1 MKSGHSYRAKPG
13 CGKVDSMFSALPAKR
28 FAACLTLAAF
38 VFQVAH
44 AATAPTLGYKVVAK
58 YPHSTES
65 YTEGFFYLDGL
76 FYEGTGIA
84 GHSALLAI
92 QPETGKP
99 VQKHELAP
107 EYFGEGIVDWG
118 PNIYQ
123 WTWKAHI
130 CFVYDRFS
138 LRPLKQFTYTGE
150 GWGMTRT
157 ARELI
162 TSDGTATLRFR
173 DPETFA
179 ETRHIVVKDGGK
191 VINELNELEFIHG
204 EIYANVWHQ
213 DVIARIS
220 PKDGHVIAWIN
231 MAGLL
236 PADQMINEE
245 SVLNGIAYDAQH
257 NRLFV
262 TGKQWPTVF
271 EIRMVPAAGKASSR

>member
-1 MKSGHSYRAKPG
+1 M
-13 CGKVDSMFSALPAKR
+13 MFISVLLPRRVAASVAL
-28 FAACLTLAAF
+28 AACLLLVNCVAA
-38 VFQVAH
+38 
-44 AATAPTLGYKVVAK
+44 APILGYRVVAK

-65 YTEGFFYLDGL
+65 YTEGFLFLDGL

-99 VQKHELAP
+99 VQKREMAP

-123 WTWKAHI
+123 WTWKSHI

-138 LRPLKQFTYTGE
+138 LRTVKQLSYTGE

-157 ARELI
+157 AKELI
-162 TSDGTATLRFR
+162 TSDGSATLRFR
-173 DPETFA
+173 DPDTFKET
-179 ETRHIVVKDGGK
+179 HSIVVKDGK
-191 VINELNELEFIHG
+191 KTIDELNELEFIKG
-204 EIYANVWHQ
+204 EIYANVWHS
-213 DVIARIS
+213 DLIARIA
-220 PKDGHVIAWIN
+220 PQDGHVIAWIDLS
-231 MAGLL
+231 GLL
-236 PADQMINEE
+236 PADQMVNEE

-257 NRLFV
+257 DRLFV

-271 EIRMVPAAGKASSR
+271 EIKVAAHTKAKSRSSE